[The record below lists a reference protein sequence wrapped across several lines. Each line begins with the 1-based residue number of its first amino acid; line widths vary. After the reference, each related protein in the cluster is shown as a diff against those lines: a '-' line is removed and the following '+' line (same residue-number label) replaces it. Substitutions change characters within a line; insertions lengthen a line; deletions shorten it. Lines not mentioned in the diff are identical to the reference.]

1 MFQIVC
7 MKVFI
12 IFFISL
18 YLNIINAETSIS
30 KLKFNY
36 SFSENL
42 SDSLKSNLQWQNVT
56 FGLSLVEKNFL
67 GIINYDGGI
76 IFGSRFY
83 TNTSNPSSQFLNHY
97 TNLNNHPSLIMGI
110 TNNFEIFNLIFFKVD
125 FGEVGPPEKLAN
137 PLVNYQS
144 SRYTT
149 SFYNYYYGLTSEIL
163 TNKFGLPFDI
173 SVALIPGDFRGNS
186 IEFTY
191 RIGGEKKR
199 NSGSQGPS
207 AKVDSKGGVS
217 RPGATGSS
225 EIDNFVTSTFDLND
239 NIVDLK
245 EKLESVS
252 SGLSKSNAVLT
263 DIGNSASG
271 PVGWAMMEL
280 QKGIAKSKNSIIS
293 SAQSLQ
299 SDVPDLPEIYFDLI
313 KKSMIAPQTLE
324 ELAKGTQPEEA
335 LLLTFNKKADEK
347 GIPTTSK
354 DWIMGLNLNLD
365 PTKTLR
371 TKLGTI
377 KDGVMGGNYKLA
389 SVPDDLKG
397 IGSQAQALLSSAT
410 ELPKTAKSLGLKA
423 PKALKAIKA
432 TTDVLKNIPNEVKS
446 IGDETKKVIE
456 EVDQVLKNIQ
466 NILSTS

>member
-1 MFQIVC
+1 MAGFQAGYAINEELKTETVIGTVKIKEILQRDIAELRVGWDLGLLIGAEYMVNPVYGLRVLYHHSLLP
-7 MKVFI
+7 MKQE
-12 IFFISL
+12 
-18 YLNIINAETSIS
+18 LNTEAKFGFSSIS
-30 KLKFNY
+30 C
-36 SFSENL
+36 
-42 SDSLKSNLQWQNVT
+42 V
-56 FGLSLVEKNFL
+56 
-67 GIINYDGGI
+67 GI
-76 IFGSRFY
+76 FH
-83 TNTSNPSSQFLNHY
+83 L
-97 TNLNNHPSLIMGI
+97 
-110 TNNFEIFNLIFFKVD
+110 
-125 FGEVGPPEKLAN
+125 
-137 PLVNYQS
+137 
-144 SRYTT
+144 
-149 SFYNYYYGLTSEIL
+149 
-163 TNKFGLPFDI
+163 
-173 SVALIPGDFRGNS
+173 
-186 IEFTY
+186 
-191 RIGGEKKR
+191 GGEKKR
-199 NSGSQGPS
+199 RSGSNKGPS

-239 NIVDLK
+239 KIVDLK

-252 SGLSKSNAVLT
+252 NGLSKSNAVLS

-280 QKGIAKSKNSIIS
+280 QKGIAKSKNNIIA

-313 KKSMIAPQTLE
+313 KESLIAPQTLA

-354 DWIMGLNLNLD
+354 DWIMGLNLDLD

-371 TKLGTI
+371 SKLGTI
-377 KDGVMGGNYKLA
+377 KDGVMGGKDKLA
-389 SVPDDLKG
+389 SVPDDLKD
-397 IGSQAQALLSSAT
+397 IGSQAKTLLSSAA
-410 ELPKTAKSLGLKA
+410 ELPKAAKSLGLKA

>member
-1 MFQIVC
+1 MKFIFKSTILLILHSFTLANSYFQYVEFGNELLSGVGPTSPFNVKILSPYKISSLNPYFHYGRYTLDETWLVNDFGIGLKSPTFKTFTADLRLTKFDPVNISNPFVSSVDFEINKRIWLGNFNLNIGP
-7 MKVFI
+7 KVKMISFKQNTDFAPGI
-12 IFFISL
+12 ALSISL
-18 YLNIINAETSIS
+18 MTNEDKKQKAARLKDKKDRAAKRKQS
-30 KLKFNY
+30 KN
-36 SFSENL
+36 
-42 SDSLKSNLQWQNVT
+42 
-56 FGLSLVEKNFL
+56 
-67 GIINYDGGI
+67 
-76 IFGSRFY
+76 
-83 TNTSNPSSQFLNHY
+83 NTSQA
-97 TNLNNHPSLIMGI
+97 G
-110 TNNFEIFNLIFFKVD
+110 
-125 FGEVGPPEKLAN
+125 
-137 PLVNYQS
+137 
-144 SRYTT
+144 
-149 SFYNYYYGLTSEIL
+149 
-163 TNKFGLPFDI
+163 
-173 SVALIPGDFRGNS
+173 
-186 IEFTY
+186 
-191 RIGGEKKR
+191 RI
-199 NSGSQGPS
+199 
-207 AKVDSKGGVS
+207 V
-217 RPGATGSS
+217 RPKPTGSS

-239 NIVDLK
+239 KIVDLK

-252 SGLSKSNAVLT
+252 NGLSKSNAVLS

-280 QKGIAKSKNSIIS
+280 QKGIAKSKNNIIA

-313 KKSMIAPQTLE
+313 KESLIAPQTLA

-354 DWIMGLNLNLD
+354 DWIMGLNLDLD

-371 TKLGTI
+371 SKLGTI
-377 KDGVMGGNYKLA
+377 KDGVMGGKDKLA
-389 SVPDDLKG
+389 SVPDDLKD

-410 ELPKTAKSLGLKA
+410 ELPKAAKSLGLKA

-466 NILSTS
+466 NIIS

>member
-1 MFQIVC
+1 MDETWLVNDFGIGLKSPIFKTFTADLRLTKFDPVDISNPFVSSADLEINKKIWLKYFYLSIGP
-7 MKVFI
+7 KVKM
-12 IFFISL
+12 ISFEK
-18 YLNIINAETSIS
+18 NTVFSTGIAMSIS
-30 KLKFNY
+30 FM
-36 SFSENL
+36 
-42 SDSLKSNLQWQNVT
+42 D
-56 FGLSLVEKNFL
+56 
-67 GIINYDGGI
+67 D
-76 IFGSRFY
+76 
-83 TNTSNPSSQFLNHY
+83 
-97 TNLNNHPSLIMGI
+97 
-110 TNNFEIFNLIFFKVD
+110 
-125 FGEVGPPEKLAN
+125 
-137 PLVNYQS
+137 
-144 SRYTT
+144 
-149 SFYNYYYGLTSEIL
+149 
-163 TNKFGLPFDI
+163 
-173 SVALIPGDFRGNS
+173 
-186 IEFTY
+186 
-191 RIGGEKKR
+191 KR
-199 NSGSQGPS
+199 NKEKAKKQKKSKNKSKNKGSKKGN
-207 AKVDSKGGVS
+207 KGGVS

-239 NIVDLK
+239 KIVDLE

-252 SGLSKSNAVLT
+252 NGLSKSNAVLT

-280 QKGIAKSKNSIIS
+280 QKGIAKSKNSIIA
-293 SAQSLQ
+293 SARSLQ
-299 SDVPDLPEIYFDLI
+299 SNVPDLPEIYFDLI
-313 KKSMIAPQTLE
+313 KESLIAPETIS

-354 DWIMGLNLNLD
+354 DWIMGLNLDLD

-377 KDGVMGGNYKLA
+377 KDGVVGGKDKLT
-389 SVPDDLKG
+389 SVPDDLKD

-410 ELPKTAKSLGLKA
+410 ELPKAAKSLGLKA

-432 TTDVLKNIPNEVKS
+432 TTDVLKNVPNEVKS